1 MYLSKHQQ
9 DINMKTTL
17 FLLASTI
24 ALLFFT
30 VLPGYAEG
38 EDPLT
43 GEGSIDD
50 HTGDVIVKPP
60 VKK

>member
-1 MYLSKHQQ
+1 
-9 DINMKTTL
+9 MKTTL
-17 FLLASTI
+17 ALLASTI

>member
-1 MYLSKHQQ
+1 MAKTIKTSLSLL
-9 DINMKTTL
+9 TVT
-17 FLLASTI
+17 FLL
-24 ALLFFT
+24 FT
-30 VLPGYAEG
+30 VILPVYAEG

-50 HTGDVIVKPP
+50 HTDTVVIKPP